1 MTSSSATSARLTGS
15 ALRSLTTRFAG
26 RALGRTLRL
35 PAPTTGYTVSRVA
48 IPMRDGV
55 ELVADHYV
63 PAGDTEPVGT
73 LLVRG
78 PYGRGFPL
86 SLLFGALYAA
96 RGYRVRAAERA
107 RDVRLG
113 RRPSSRWF
121 TKRPTA
127 PTPSPGCGEQPW
139 FTGRFATMGISYL
152 GFTQWALLHGSAA
165 GVGCG
170 RHHRGPS

>member
-1 MTSSSATSARLTGS
+1 VTTTSTQPTGS
-15 ALRSLTTRFAG
+15 ALSSLTTRFAG

-78 PYGRGFPL
+78 PYGRGFPF
-86 SLLFGALYAA
+86 SLLYGALYAA
-96 RGYRVRAAERA
+96 RGYRVLLQSVRGTFGSGGIFQPMVHEAADGADTPRTFRSA
-107 RDVRLG
+107 VLNG
-113 RRPSSRWF
+113 TITTSSWSC
-121 TKRPTA
+121 P
-127 PTPSPGCGEQPW
+127 
-139 FTGRFATMGISYL
+139 
-152 GFTQWALLHGSAA
+152 
-165 GVGCG
+165 
-170 RHHRGPS
+170 